1 MKRLILALLL
11 AASPALANDP
21 GEEIVAGLSQSSVSI
36 TADYAGAEIL
46 IYGAVKREA
55 PPPKG
60 GTVQVIVTVEG
71 PEGPVS
77 VRRKDRIWGI
87 WQNNAAVEIDRA
99 PSFYAVVTSG
109 PLSRV
114 LSETDDLRHRITI
127 PRAIRSVGIASDA
140 DESPAFVNALQ
151 RIRTE
156 EGKYSLRE
164 GGVQL
169 TEQTLFRTDVG
180 LPAALVEGDYTV
192 RIFLTREGRVIDT
205 IKRRIWVRKAGLE
218 RFMYQSA
225 HDWPLL
231 YGLASLLIAALAG
244 WAASALF
251 ARFRP

>member
-1 MKRLILALLL
+1 MKGLFLALLL
-11 AASPALANDP
+11 VASPALANDP

-55 PPPKG
+55 PPPRG
-60 GTVQVIVTVEG
+60 PTIQVIVTVEG
-71 PEGPVS
+71 PEGPVA
-77 VRRKDRIWGI
+77 VRRKDRVWGI

-109 PLSRV
+109 PLAQV

-127 PRAIRSVGIASDA
+127 PRAIRSVGIASEA
-140 DESPAFVNALQ
+140 DEAPAFVDALQ
-151 RIRTE
+151 RIRTGD
-156 EGKYSLRE
+156 GKYSLRE

-169 TEQTLFRTDVG
+169 TEQTLFRTDVA
-180 LPAALVEGDYTV
+180 LPAALTEGDYTV
-192 RIFLTREGRVIDT
+192 RIFLTREGRVVDT

-218 RFMYQSA
+218 RFLYQSA

-244 WAASALF
+244 WGASALF
-251 ARFRP
+251 ARLRP